1 MITFEDFKTVLTH
14 KVYGD
19 FCIEIEFRV
28 NGLAEY
34 SCCWMGKTPDT
45 ATPSKD
51 AYWFGLVPDGSKAYD
66 YDTFDAFSSALV
78 FDDQSLEDVWDKVEL
93 LSVDSCDPEERFRYL
108 LS

>member
-19 FCIEIEFRV
+19 SCIEIEFRV

-34 SCCWMGKTPDT
+34 SYCWMGKMPDT
-45 ATPSKD
+45 DNPSKN
-51 AYWFGLVPDGSKAYD
+51 AYWFGLVPDGSKSYD

-78 FDDQSLEDVWDKVEL
+78 FDGQSLEDVWDKVEL
-93 LSVDSCDPEERFRYL
+93 LSVDSCDPEERIRYL